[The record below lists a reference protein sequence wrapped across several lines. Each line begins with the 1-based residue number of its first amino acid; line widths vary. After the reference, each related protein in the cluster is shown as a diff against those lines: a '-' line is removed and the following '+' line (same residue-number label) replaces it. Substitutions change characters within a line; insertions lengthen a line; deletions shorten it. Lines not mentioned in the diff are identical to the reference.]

1 MEVGQLS
8 AGQLKLG
15 KIGFLNVL
23 PIYYPLESG
32 FIAHPF
38 QIVSGTPAYLN
49 RLMAHGDLDLSV
61 VSSIE
66 YARHRERYYVLP
78 DLSISCRGA
87 VKSVLLLSQIP
98 VPELAGKEIL
108 VSAQSH
114 TSIALLK
121 ILFSIHLGSNVAC
134 TSGNCSDALSD
145 GKFPTAFLA
154 IGDEALR
161 LRNHDLYPYRWDL
174 GDAWYSRTGF
184 PFVFALWVIQ
194 RKAVEKWNGSLMA
207 AVETILAAKQ
217 WGADHRRL
225 ICVEAAKKRLLS
237 CAELQEYYHCLD
249 FDLDRNQQNGLQLFY
264 EYLANIG
271 EISTVPRLEIF
282 SPLACV
288 A

>member
-1 MEVGQLS
+1 MGQLS
-8 AGQLKLG
+8 SEQLKLG

-32 FIAHPF
+32 FISHPF
-38 QIVSGTPAYLN
+38 HIVSGTPAYLN
-49 RLMAHGDLDLSV
+49 QLMARGDLDLSV

-66 YARHRERYYVLP
+66 YARHQERYYVLP
-78 DLSISCRGA
+78 DLSISCLGA

-98 VPELAGKEIL
+98 FAELGGKEIL

-121 ILFSIHLGSNVAC
+121 ILFSVHLGLDIAC
-134 TSGNCSDALSD
+134 KSGNCSEALTKEES
-145 GKFPTAFLA
+145 PTAFLA

-174 GDAWYSRTGF
+174 GEAWHSWTGF

-194 RKAVEKWNGSLMA
+194 RKAIEKWNGFLGT
-207 AVETILAAKQ
+207 AVDTLLAAKQ
-217 WGADHRRL
+217 WGADHRQL
-225 ICVEAAKKRLLS
+225 ICEEAVKKGLLS
-237 CAELQEYYHCLD
+237 YAELEEYYHCLD
-249 FDLDRNQQNGLQLFY
+249 FDLDSDQQKGLKFFY
-264 EYLANIG
+264 DHLAKIG
-271 EISTVPRLEIF
+271 EISVIPRLEIF
-282 SPLACV
+282 SPLDCV

>member
-1 MEVGQLS
+1 MEVGLLS
-8 AGQLKLG
+8 SEQLKLG

-32 FIAHPF
+32 FISHPF
-38 QIVSGTPAYLN
+38 RIVSGTPAHLN
-49 RLMAHGDLDLSV
+49 QLMAHGDLDLSV

-78 DLSISCRGA
+78 DLSISCRGV

-98 VPELAGKEIL
+98 VPELSGKEIL

-121 ILFSIHLGSNVAC
+121 ILFSVHLGSNVTC
-134 TSGNCSDALSD
+134 ISGNCSDALTSEEL
-145 GKFPTAFLA
+145 PTAFLA

-174 GDAWYSRTGF
+174 GEAWHSWTGF

-194 RKAVEKWNGSLMA
+194 RKAVEKWNGSLQR
-207 AVETILAAKQ
+207 AVETLLAAKQ
-217 WGADHRRL
+217 WGADHRQV

-237 CAELQEYYHCLD
+237 RVELQEYYHCLD
-249 FDLDRNQQNGLQLFY
+249 FNLDSTQQNGLRFFY
-264 EYLANIG
+264 EHLANIG
-271 EISTVPRLEIF
+271 EIPTVPRLEIF

>member
-1 MEVGQLS
+1 MGQLS
-8 AGQLKLG
+8 SEQLKLG

-32 FIAHPF
+32 FISHPF
-38 QIVSGTPAYLN
+38 HIVSGTPAYLN
-49 RLMAHGDLDLSV
+49 QLMARGDLDLSV

-66 YARHRERYYVLP
+66 YARHQERYYVLP
-78 DLSISCRGA
+78 DLSISCRGV

-98 VPELAGKEIL
+98 VPELAEKEIL

-121 ILFSIHLGSNVAC
+121 VLFSVHLGLNITC
-134 TSGNCSDALSD
+134 KSGNCTEALTREES
-145 GKFPTAFLA
+145 PTAFLA

-161 LRNHDLYPYRWDL
+161 LRKHDLYPYRWDL
-174 GDAWYSRTGF
+174 GEAWHSWTGF

-194 RKAVEKWNGSLMA
+194 RKAIEKWNGSLKT
-207 AVETILAAKQ
+207 AVETLLAAKQ

-225 ICVEAAKKRLLS
+225 ICEEAAKKGLLS

-249 FDLDRNQQNGLQLFY
+249 FNLDNNQQNGLKFFY
-264 EYLANIG
+264 EHLAKVG
-271 EISTVPRLEIF
+271 EITGAPRLEIF